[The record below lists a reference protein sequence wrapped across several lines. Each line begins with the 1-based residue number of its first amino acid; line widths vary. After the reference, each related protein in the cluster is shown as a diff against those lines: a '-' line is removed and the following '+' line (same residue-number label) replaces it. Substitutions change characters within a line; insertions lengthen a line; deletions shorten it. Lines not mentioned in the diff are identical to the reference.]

1 MADLHEDLRQLAE
14 HGFHTAARFCKG
26 CYHYHALWGYER
38 LAGIKSNGFETERDL
53 LEPLLNSEL
62 PANGRVL
69 IAGAADAGL
78 LAFTVQT
85 TEGRPSTTTVADRCP
100 TPLEV
105 CRRYA
110 EARGLDLSTEVV
122 ELTLAAASSG
132 HDLAFAHNVLMLQP
146 LNLHAAFLKN
156 IRRSLSPHG
165 KLILVNRVR
174 SGKSRTPLPPE
185 HYATRMIEALSE
197 RGIALPEPVAEFR
210 ARLQTYAERQHV
222 WSDAIVDLPHVEG
235 AFAQAGFRIL
245 KRIDHDRRRTIPDRD
260 GGPPM
265 PMTTNIFLASAETA

>member
-1 MADLHEDLRQLAE
+1 MADLREDLVQLAE
-14 HGFHTAARFCKG
+14 HGFHTAARLCKS

-62 PANGRVL
+62 PETGRVL
-69 IAGAADAGL
+69 IAGVADAGL
-78 LAFTVQT
+78 LAFTAT
-85 TEGRPSTTTVADRCP
+85 TIGDKARSITVADRCP

-105 CRRYA
+105 CRRYG
-110 EARGLDLSTEVV
+110 EAHRLNLSTEVAD
-122 ELTLAAASSG
+122 LTLTGVSPG

-146 LNLHAAFLKN
+146 LHLHAAFLEK

-174 SGKSRTPLPPE
+174 SGEPRTRLPPE
-185 HYATRMIEALSE
+185 HYATRMIEALSK

-210 ARLQTYAERQHV
+210 KRLETYAERQHV
-222 WSDAIVDLPHVEG
+222 WSDAVVDLPHVER

-245 KRIDHDRRRTIPDRD
+245 ERIDHDRRRTIPDRD

-265 PMTTNIFLASAETA
+265 PMLTNIFIARAR